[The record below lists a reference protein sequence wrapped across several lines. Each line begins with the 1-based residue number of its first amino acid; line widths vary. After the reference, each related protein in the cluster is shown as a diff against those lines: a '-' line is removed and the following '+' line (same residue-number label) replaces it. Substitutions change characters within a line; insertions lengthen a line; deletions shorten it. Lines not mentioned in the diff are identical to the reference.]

1 MERSPGEFTDLVA
14 RLRNGNKEAEA
25 QLYEAVYQELRR
37 VAAKYLRNERP
48 NHTLQPTALVNEAC
62 VKLLGA
68 PAREWNNKEH
78 FFAVAARAMRQVLV
92 DHARERRAEKRGGAL
107 TKMQLDD
114 FLPAGNQQ
122 SPGVDADRLDE
133 ILFVNSAMDRL
144 AEEHPRQ
151 SQVVELRFF
160 GGLTAEEASRILGV
174 DMRTVHRDWQ
184 FARAWLY
191 RELKDKE

>member
-1 MERSPGEFTDLVA
+1 
-14 RLRNGNKEAEA
+14 
-25 QLYEAVYQELRR
+25 VYQELRR